1 MGPVKAPAA
10 PRPGRPRR
18 RRSATESL
26 LSIALGLE
34 AALVFFMTMAVL
46 GLQLLPALATL
57 GGGAA
62 LMVVLVAATQLLRY
76 RWGVWLGWALQ
87 VVVLATGVVIPLMY
101 VVGGGFVAIWI
112 YCFVT
117 GTRLDRRNAT
127 VHPEE

>member
-1 MGPVKAPAA
+1 VSAPAA

-46 GLQLLPALATL
+46 GLQLLPALAAL

-62 LMVVLVAATQLLRY
+62 LMAVLVATTQLLRY
-76 RWGVWLGWALQ
+76 RGGVWLGWALQ

-127 VHPEE
+127 VNPEE

>member
-1 MGPVKAPAA
+1 VSAPAA
-10 PRPGRPRR
+10 PRQRQPRR

-34 AALVFFMTMAVL
+34 AALVFFMTMTVL
-46 GLQLLPALATL
+46 GLQLLPALAAL

-62 LMVVLVAATQLLRY
+62 LMAALVATTQLLRY

>member
-1 MGPVKAPAA
+1 MSAPAA

-34 AALVFFMTMAVL
+34 AALVFFMTMAVV
-46 GLQLLPALATL
+46 GLRVLPAIVAL
-57 GGGAA
+57 GAGAA
-62 LMVVLVAATQLLRY
+62 LMAILIVATQLLRH

-87 VVVLATGVVIPLMY
+87 LVVLATGAVVPLMY

-112 YCFVT
+112 YCFIT

>member
-1 MGPVKAPAA
+1 MSAPAT
-10 PRPGRPRR
+10 PRPRR

-26 LSIALGLE
+26 LSISLGLE
-34 AALVFFMTMAVL
+34 AALVFFITMAVL
-46 GLQLLPALATL
+46 GLQRLPAPVAL

-62 LMVVLVAATQLLRY
+62 LMVILIAATRWLRY

-87 VVVLATGVVIPLMY
+87 LVVLATGAVVPLMY
-101 VVGGGFVAIWI
+101 AVGAGFVAIWI

>member
-1 MGPVKAPAA
+1 VSAPAA

-46 GLQLLPALATL
+46 GLQLLPALAAL

-62 LMVVLVAATQLLRY
+62 FMAVLVATTQLLRY

-112 YCFVT
+112 YCFIT

-127 VHPEE
+127 VNTEE

>member
-1 MGPVKAPAA
+1 MSAPAA
-10 PRPGRPRR
+10 PPPRRPRR

-46 GLQLLPALATL
+46 GLQLLPALVAL

-62 LMVVLVAATQLLRY
+62 LMLALVATTQVLRH

-87 VVVLATGVVIPLMY
+87 VVVLATGAVIPLMY
-101 VVGGGFVAIWI
+101 VVGAGFVAIWI
-112 YCFVT
+112 YCFIT

>member
-1 MGPVKAPAA
+1 MSAPAA
-10 PRPGRPRR
+10 PPPRRPRR

-46 GLQLLPALATL
+46 GLQLLPALVAL
-57 GGGAA
+57 GGGVA
-62 LMVVLVAATQLLRY
+62 LMLALVATTQVLRH

-87 VVVLATGVVIPLMY
+87 VVVLATGAVIPLMY
-101 VVGGGFVAIWI
+101 VVGAGFVAIWI
-112 YCFVT
+112 YCFIT